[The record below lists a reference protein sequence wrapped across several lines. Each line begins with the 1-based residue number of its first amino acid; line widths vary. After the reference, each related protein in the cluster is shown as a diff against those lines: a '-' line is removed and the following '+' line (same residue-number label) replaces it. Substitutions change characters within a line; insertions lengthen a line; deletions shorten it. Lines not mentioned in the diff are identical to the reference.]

1 MKKLLKTLFLAVL
14 ISSLFAGCSIKTFNK
29 DKDESKYSFYYLNAA
44 ETTIKSEPY
53 TPKEET
59 KEFMVKDLLQKIGDR
74 QAPEG
79 AVSLLPE
86 KVSINSYDVQ
96 EDLLI
101 IDFSKEYSDMGS
113 AREVL
118 TRAGIV
124 DTLIQIPDIQRIR
137 FTINGKELTDS
148 RNQKIEDMTEDTFV
162 EYNRKDSENYRYD
175 TFTLYFTDKSG
186 KKLVK
191 ETRNVYYRRNLPR
204 ERVVLEQLA
213 RGPLDE
219 GHYPTIPSSS
229 VAISVTTADRICY
242 INMNSA
248 FQEDALDVAED
259 ISVYSIVNSILD
271 SCEADRVQISIEG
284 STEGNYGS
292 SMPLYNFYQKNEDLI
307 MQENE

>member
-96 EDLLI
+96 KDLLI

-118 TRAGIV
+118 TRAGIL

-137 FTINGKELTDS
+137 FTVNGKELTDS
-148 RNQKIEDMTEDTFV
+148 RNKKIEDMTEDTFV

-175 TFTLYFTDKSG
+175 TLQIKV
-186 KKLVK
+186 VK
-191 ETRNVYYRRNLPR
+191 NW
-204 ERVVLEQLA
+204 
-213 RGPLDE
+213 
-219 GHYPTIPSSS
+219 
-229 VAISVTTADRICY
+229 
-242 INMNSA
+242 
-248 FQEDALDVAED
+248 
-259 ISVYSIVNSILD
+259 
-271 SCEADRVQISIEG
+271 
-284 STEGNYGS
+284 
-292 SMPLYNFYQKNEDLI
+292 
-307 MQENE
+307 